1 MAKQQVRKPK
11 AEIAT
16 IDCTL
21 ITIEV
26 AGDVY
31 PLGFDTANQ
40 IKVEPQIETQDAVNL
55 IVKGTLRAQKRGKTI
70 ITGHKLTLTNNLF
83 IPELVLVIQG
93 GTIIYDTVETDKIIG
108 YNPPVAGS
116 SESGETFTLCAYTTE
131 YDTAGL
137 LVKCEKISYPNCQGE
152 PLAFGSEDGTFRVA
166 DYVITSAPKQGEH
179 PYQITYPD
187 SLPEFVD
194 TP

>member
-1 MAKQQVRKPK
+1 MEKARKPK

-16 IDCTL
+16 IDCAL

-26 AGDVY
+26 KGDEF
-31 PLGFDTANQ
+31 PLGFDTVNKIQ
-40 IKVEPQIETQDAVNL
+40 VEPQIETQDAIPL
-55 IVKGTLRAQKRGKTI
+55 IVKGILRAQKRGKTI

-83 IPELVLVIQG
+83 IPELVMIIQG
-93 GTIIYDTVETDKIIG
+93 GEIVYDTVNTDKIVG

-116 SESGETFTLCAYTTE
+116 TEFGETFTLNAYTAE

-137 LVKCEKISYPNCQGE
+137 VVKCEKIRYPNCQGE
-152 PLAFGSEDGTFRVA
+152 PIAFGSEDGVFRVT

-179 PYQITYPD
+179 PYQLTYPD
-187 SLPEFVD
+187 SLPTFV
-194 TP
+194 